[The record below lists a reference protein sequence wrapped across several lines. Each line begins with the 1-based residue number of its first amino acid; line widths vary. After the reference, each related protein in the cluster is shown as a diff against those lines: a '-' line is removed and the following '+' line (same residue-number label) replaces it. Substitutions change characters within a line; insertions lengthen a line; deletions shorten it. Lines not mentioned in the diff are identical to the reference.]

1 MLCGGPEAE
10 IVDQTCFRF
19 QVLPVSS
26 HATWGQLFFL
36 TRLVFPF
43 VKREKNGSYH
53 MSICEY

>member
-1 MLCGGPEAE
+1 MLCGASEAE
-10 IVDQTCFRF
+10 IVDQTWISF
-19 QVLPVSS
+19 QALPVSS
-26 HATWGQLFFL
+26 RATWGQLFFL